1 MRHGYTKGRAH
12 PRLYRIWSCMKTR
25 VKNPNRKQYKD
36 YGGKGITICNEWEN
50 DFSAFRDWAIK
61 NGYRDDLTIDRIDN
75 DKGYSPENC
84 RWATRAEQT
93 HNRKSDNSRNVVCVE
108 TGECFKSARI
118 AAESVKC
125 GRTNI
130 VEALS
135 GRSET
140 ASGYHWKYA
149 DAEKGAAQ

>member
-1 MRHGYTKGRAH
+1 MKHGATRGHAQT
-12 PRLYRIWSCMKTR
+12 RLYRIWSCMKTR
-25 VKNPNRKQYKD
+25 VKNPNRAQYKN
-36 YGGKGITICNEWEN
+36 YGGKGITVCGEWEN

-75 DKGYSPENC
+75 DKGYCPENC
-84 RWATRAEQT
+84 RWATRKEQT
-93 HNRKSDNSRNVVCVE
+93 ENRKSDRSRNVVCVE
-108 TGECFKSARI
+108 TGECFKSART

-140 ASGYHWKYA
+140 ASGYHWKYV
-149 DAEKGAAQ
+149 DDKKGVAQ